1 MSELAG
7 LVMTRS
13 EAWVADRLLAG
24 EWRKGVLRLHGE
36 LLSFTDDGAATPAIS
51 SSIESAAIEFP
62 AVMRGA
68 GLRLSLDGDHYVV
81 WFCDP
86 VPNSM
91 LREGGSVHL
100 DGLPCVFGASQIS
113 RLWKSALAK
122 AGSGVGLGYLGLRI
136 DSPAAR

>member
-7 LVMTRS
+7 LVITRS
-13 EAWVADRLLAG
+13 EAWVADRWLAG

-51 SSIESAAIEFP
+51 SSIEDAAVEFP

-68 GLRLSLDGDHYVV
+68 GLRLSFGGDHYVV

-91 LREGGSVHL
+91 LREGGSVQL

-122 AGSGVGLGYLGLRI
+122 AGQAQSSPLSPGL
-136 DSPAAR
+136 